1 MHKSLARL
9 VLVLFLLSGIY
20 PVGLSMSGMQRQL
33 QQSDESVQFKTSEH
47 LLSTPK
53 ILSHT
58 NTIDFTAYG
67 KIKPLWTGDVDT
79 SGEDVSITCQTLF
92 AQNSGAVI
100 HRQKLFKRLLFPF
113 HFFG

>member
-9 VLVLFLLSGIY
+9 VLVLFLLFVIC
-20 PVGLSMSGMQRQL
+20 PVGLSASGVRMQQTNE
-33 QQSDESVQFKTSEH
+33 DVQFKTSEH
-47 LLSTPK
+47 LSSTAK

-67 KIKPLWTGDVDT
+67 KIKPLWTGDVNT
-79 SGEDVSITCQTLF
+79 YGEDVTIICQTLF
-92 AQNSGAVI
+92 VQNSRSVI
-100 HRQKLFKRLLFPF
+100 HRQLIFKRLLFPF